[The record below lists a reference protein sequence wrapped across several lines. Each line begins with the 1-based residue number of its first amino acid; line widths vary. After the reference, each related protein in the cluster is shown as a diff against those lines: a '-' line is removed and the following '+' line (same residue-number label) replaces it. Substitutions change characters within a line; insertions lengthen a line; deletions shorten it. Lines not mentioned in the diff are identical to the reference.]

1 MNKTTKIALI
11 CFDNPFLK
19 PSEGGKKGIM
29 TRIKSLS
36 LLQNCIIDIFFMNKI
51 SEGFVNSFPKINNVR
66 NIYQY
71 TMKNSKK
78 CIIGKFPICVNKRF
92 LSECINDLKNQ
103 EYDYAIYEGLQV
115 GKYRFK
121 NKVNAKKHI
130 LYFHDIE
137 SVYRKELA
145 KSTKKLTR
153 KLGNYL
159 ESFRFKSMEKK
170 VDSYFDYLWFVSKDE
185 CNWFCKRWKINQ
197 DKAIYIPI
205 PNLKSVENIASGTN
219 NNTLLYIGD
228 LLLENNIKSLLWF
241 IKNVYNNVKK
251 QNTNA
256 KLKVIGKISNKLK
269 NKLQSNDIEICG
281 YVDDIEQEYDKAC
294 CIVNPVTNG
303 AGVKVKTIDSLAHGQ
318 ILITT
323 LKGIEG
329 TELTE
334 NELIYS
340 DNPKILVKKCLE
352 VLNNRQQFL
361 HLAENCINFVK
372 NNHTLENQ
380 AKIIDQ
386 TINKLNKD
394 L

>member
-130 LYFHDIE
+130 LYFHDI
-137 SVYRKELA
+137 
-145 KSTKKLTR
+145 
-153 KLGNYL
+153 
-159 ESFRFKSMEKK
+159 
-170 VDSYFDYLWFVSKDE
+170 
-185 CNWFCKRWKINQ
+185 
-197 DKAIYIPI
+197 
-205 PNLKSVENIASGTN
+205 
-219 NNTLLYIGD
+219 
-228 LLLENNIKSLLWF
+228 
-241 IKNVYNNVKK
+241 
-251 QNTNA
+251 
-256 KLKVIGKISNKLK
+256 
-269 NKLQSNDIEICG
+269 
-281 YVDDIEQEYDKAC
+281 
-294 CIVNPVTNG
+294 
-303 AGVKVKTIDSLAHGQ
+303 
-318 ILITT
+318 
-323 LKGIEG
+323 
-329 TELTE
+329 
-334 NELIYS
+334 
-340 DNPKILVKKCLE
+340 
-352 VLNNRQQFL
+352 
-361 HLAENCINFVK
+361 
-372 NNHTLENQ
+372 
-380 AKIIDQ
+380 
-386 TINKLNKD
+386 
-394 L
+394 